1 MVLART
7 PSARI
12 RSAVTVERIAM
23 GRLRSSEVEAAR
35 EDSEAG
41 SAALL
46 QSPGGE
52 EI

>member
-23 GRLRSSEVEAAR
+23 GRLRSSEAAR

-41 SAALL
+41 SAALS
-46 QSPGGE
+46 QSLGGD

>member
-23 GRLRSSEVEAAR
+23 GRLRSSEAEAAR

-46 QSPGGE
+46 QSLGGD